1 MTCLLGFFLTLLV
14 ISIPSA
20 IAIAI
25 LWWLDRYEKEPLWL
39 AAILFLWGAIPA
51 AIFSVISQVVIDAPL
66 TMMLGKDLSSPLS
79 AIFVAPLTEET
90 AKGLIILAI
99 FVFFRHEFDSVMD
112 GVLYGA
118 LVGFG
123 FTFIED
129 ILYLMGAL
137 DEGGWSGW
145 GVLAFLRVGLY
156 LMNHSLF
163 TACIGAGFGFAR
175 MSRGMWKKIFF
186 IIAGWLLAMTLHAIH
201 NTGASLG
208 KASGGVLCLGAT
220 LVDWIGVWM
229 ILALILIVLD
239 QERRWFEQLDAEA
252 QAGIITPEELEWAR
266 DLRVRGARGWH
277 IFWRYGLV
285 AWFRWSRHVQ
295 MIVDLAYKKHQRQ
308 TADDG
313 ADADRRIEVLRQR
326 IAQTRQTLK
335 VF

>member
-1 MTCLLGFFLTLLV
+1 
-14 ISIPSA
+14 
-20 IAIAI
+20 
-25 LWWLDRYEKEPLWL
+25 
-39 AAILFLWGAIPA
+39 
-51 AIFSVISQVVIDAPL
+51 
-66 TMMLGKDLSSPLS
+66 
-79 AIFVAPLTEET
+79 
-90 AKGLIILAI
+90 
-99 FVFFRHEFDSVMD
+99 
-112 GVLYGA
+112 
-118 LVGFG
+118 
-123 FTFIED
+123 
-129 ILYLMGAL
+129 
-137 DEGGWSGW
+137 
-145 GVLAFLRVGLY
+145 
-156 LMNHSLF
+156 MNHSLF

-220 LVDWIGVWM
+220 LVDWMGVWM

-295 MIVDLAYKKHQRQ
+295 MIVDLAYKKHQQ
-308 TADDG
+308 QSLGEG
-313 ADADRRIEVLRQR
+313 AEVTRRIEMLRQR
-326 IAQTRQTLK
+326 IAQERGR
-335 VF
+335 VMFV